1 MLMEI
6 PGTRQHPGELRRRW
20 FTDDTMDL
28 VVWLDEDDGI
38 AAFQLCYDKLGR
50 EKCITWKL
58 SSGYVHTAVD
68 DGEEPGR
75 HKRSPILVSDGE
87 LDAWSVC
94 GEFRRR
100 MGAVEESMREFVS
113 EKLIN
118 YSGNL
123 GSTEAD
129 G

>member
-6 PGTRQHPGELRRRW
+6 PGTRQHPDELRRRW
-20 FTDDTMDL
+20 FTDDVMDL
-28 VVWLDEDDGI
+28 VVWLDENNAI
-38 AAFQLCYDKLGR
+38 AAFQLCYDKHSR
-50 EKCITWKL
+50 EKCITWKV

-68 DGEEPGR
+68 DGEVPGR
-75 HKRSPILVSDGE
+75 YKRSPILVSDGD
-87 LDAWSVC
+87 LNAWSVF

-100 MGAVEESMREFVS
+100 ADALEESVREFVS

-123 GSTEAD
+123 NSTKPD
-129 G
+129 R